1 MQKLEFLRKLGG
13 RVRVLRIEKELTQ
26 TQLEHEVNKDQQS
39 IQRLEN
45 GKINPSAFYLFEIA
59 QGLEVPVKTLLDI
72 EKP

>member
-26 TQLEHEVNKDQQS
+26 TQLAHEVNKDQQS

>member
-1 MQKLEFLRKLGG
+1 MQKDTFLRKLGEQ
-13 RVRVLRIEKELTQ
+13 VRALRIRKSLTQ
-26 TQLEHEVNKDQQS
+26 VELAHQVNKDQQS